1 MIFSDHQNSSFSE
14 MKLKLLYSILQ
25 SDDFLVKLSL
35 KISLLTYFGNALERE
50 DRFPRLIYPAS
61 HPCFSFIYCRVF
73 DYFAN
78 EEMKWQQNDSTHDL
92 NLQLAVDHNTSIST
106 NLSGSPSNTTN
117 RRKIVSFCKYLC
129 RIFDSTISP
138 LSETDY
144 DNPQLVLT
152 LIDET
157 TLLLEYKYRIL
168 LFMNR
173 LIQIY
178 GKRAVEC
185 FLGSSI
191 TKPTTT
197 SSSRRHSSS
206 IGFKQVPFSHRH
218 HFEIVSTDPS
228 FYLPSLC
235 DDNPSS

>member
-1 MIFSDHQNSSFSE
+1 MILSDHQNSSFSE

-25 SDDFLVKLSL
+25 SDEFLVKLSL
-35 KISLLTYFGNALERE
+35 KISLLTYFGNVLERE
-50 DRFPRLIYPAS
+50 HRFLLLIYPLHIHAS
-61 HPCFSFIYCRVF
+61 PLSRVF

-92 NLQLAVDHNTSIST
+92 NVQLAVDHNTSNST
-106 NLSGSPSNTTN
+106 SPPNTTN

-191 TKPTTT
+191 AKPTTS

-206 IGFKQVPFSHRH
+206 IGFKQVPFSHH
-218 HFEIVSTDPS
+218 HFEIITTDPS